1 MQASRKGWPDYVLHQ
16 MVTVLSN
23 GEEVKISKRA
33 GSYVTL
39 RDLID
44 EVGCD
49 ATRYFLAARHPD
61 SQLVFDID
69 LAKSK
74 SNDNPVYYIQYAHA
88 RISAVLA
95 QWGGERKALLAGG
108 CRPAGQR
115 IRNGAAAAADRLPA
129 GDRECSTGPCAAP
142 GRILSEGLGGR
153 FPQLL

>member
-1 MQASRKGWPDYVLHQ
+1 MPEYPKAGRITYYTDGDSIKKRRRGKDF
-16 MVTVLSN
+16 
-23 GEEVKISKRA
+23 KRA

-69 LAKSK
+69 LAKSQ

-88 RISAVLA
+88 RISTVLQ
-95 QWGGERKALLAGG
+95 QWEVPVAS
-108 CRPAGQR
+108 CR
-115 IRNGAAAAADRLPA
+115 RLMSA
-129 GDRECSTGPCAAP
+129 Y
-142 GRILSEGLGGR
+142 
-153 FPQLL
+153 

>member
-1 MQASRKGWPDYVLHQ
+1 M
-16 MVTVLSN
+16 
-23 GEEVKISKRA
+23 KISKRA

-69 LAKSK
+69 LAKSQ

-95 QWGGERKALLAGG
+95 QWGGDRQALHM
-108 CRPAGQR
+108 PM
-115 IRNGAAAAADRLPA
+115 
-129 GDRECSTGPCAAP
+129 
-142 GRILSEGLGGR
+142 
-153 FPQLL
+153 